1 MCFWK
6 STVYLQDFRRV
17 NMNHLKIPLHNQ
29 IHCKWRGILR
39 KMVIF
44 KFPDLWHIFGSPVNL
59 ELYNNKITG
68 IMSLNFKD
76 LTIKNLVLNTVSKSE
91 VVKYFNEVQNILITF
106 SIYFCSVLM
115 ETFIYSLNKHLL
127 STADMPK
134 IMLSSEN

>member
-1 MCFWK
+1 M
-6 STVYLQDFRRV
+6 
-17 NMNHLKIPLHNQ
+17 
-29 IHCKWRGILR
+29 
-39 KMVIF
+39 
-44 KFPDLWHIFGSPVNL
+44 

-115 ETFIYSLNKHLL
+115 ETFIFSFNKHLL
-127 STADMPK
+127 STVDMPK